1 MADPPTPHLPRAVTL
16 LPALL
21 LRLSTSSAAQDAA
34 QNPPQADPFVQIT
47 FDSSLQSLGCG
58 ELPSIQD

>member
-1 MADPPTPHLPRAVTL
+1 VADPPTPHLPRAVTL

-21 LRLSTSSAAQDAA
+21 LRLSTSSAAQDAE
-34 QNPPQADPFVQIT
+34 QNAPQPDPFVQIT

-58 ELPSIQD
+58 ELPSTQD